1 MNEPI
6 LSVKNLS
13 KTFKLH
19 GREDVKA
26 VSNVTFDLFPGET
39 LGVIGESGSGKTTL
53 VNLITGLLPATEGS
67 VLLDGIE
74 VTKCDG
80 KSLRNVWKEL
90 QVIFQT
96 PTESFDPRR
105 TLGDGICESMRNN
118 GVSKTDAMSRARELL
133 KLCGLPEE
141 FVYRYPHEVS
151 GGQCQRAA
159 IARALAIEPKLLV
172 CDEATSALDVTIQA
186 EIIELLVKL
195 RKELDMAILFICH
208 DIALVQQFCDRV
220 VVMYHGEL
228 VEEGKPDEV
237 IAEPKNDYTQDL
249 INSIL

>member
-141 FVYRYPHEVS
+141 FVHRYPHEVS

-228 VEEGKPDEV
+228 VEEGIPNEV
-237 IAEPKNDYTQDL
+237 IAEPQNEYTQDL
-249 INSIL
+249 IDSIL

>member
-53 VNLITGLLPATEGS
+53 VSLITGLLPATEGS
-67 VLLDGIE
+67 VSLDGIE

-80 KSLRNVWKEL
+80 KSLRNVWKKL

-96 PTESFDPRR
+96 PTESFDPRQ
-105 TLGDGICESMRNN
+105 TLGNGICESMRNN
-118 GVSKTDAMSRARELL
+118 GVSKTDAMSRARDLL
-133 KLCGLPEE
+133 KLCGLPED
-141 FVYRYPHEVS
+141 FVNRYPHEVS

-172 CDEATSALDVTIQA
+172 CDEATSSLDVTIQA

-228 VEEGKPDEV
+228 VEEGIPNEV
-237 IAEPKNDYTQDL
+237 IAEPQNEYTQDL
-249 INSIL
+249 IDSIL

>member
-1 MNEPI
+1 MAEPI
-6 LSVKNLS
+6 LSVNKLS
-13 KTFKLH
+13 KTFKLQ
-19 GREDVKA
+19 GREDVRA
-26 VSNVTFDLFPGET
+26 VSNVTFDLYPGET

-74 VTKCDG
+74 VTKCDA
-80 KSLRNVWKEL
+80 KSLRNVWKKL
-90 QVIFQT
+90 QVVFQT

-118 GVSKTDAMSRARELL
+118 RVSKTDALSRAKELL

-141 FVYRYPHEVS
+141 FVNRYPHEVS

-186 EIIELLVKL
+186 EIIDLLVNL

-228 VEEGKPDEV
+228 VEEGIPDEV
-237 IAEPKNDYTQDL
+237 IADPKNDYTQDL

>member
-67 VLLDGIE
+67 VSLDGIE

-80 KSLRNVWKEL
+80 KSLRNVWKKL

-96 PTESFDPRR
+96 PTESFDPGQ
-105 TLGDGICESMRNN
+105 TLGNGICESMRNN
-118 GVSKTDAMSRARELL
+118 GVSKTDAMSRARDLL
-133 KLCGLPEE
+133 KLCGLPED
-141 FVYRYPHEVS
+141 FVNRYPHEVS

-172 CDEATSALDVTIQA
+172 CDEATSSLDVTIQA

-228 VEEGKPDEV
+228 VEEGIPNEV
-237 IAEPKNDYTQDL
+237 IAEPQNEYTQDL
-249 INSIL
+249 IDSIL